1 MLTKPRFLLSLSKK
15 LDSFTTAKI
24 TIMIIMIKIIVITM
38 LIIMII
44 MIIKWNLEVVNQ
56 QRTLCV
62 PKKKKTKWFYL
73 YLCFFY
79 RFLRSS
85 IFTFVLF
92 FLGVAIRFY
101 IYIYIYTSLYSCVLS
116 TVLRKSKFYI
126 HTHIYIYT
134 LSVHTRP
141 LTTAWVCFFT
151 LNFTPSQIIIAGIF
165 WGAGTELLWTLYSFL
180 LALFFFDICADLLM
194 STKRFI

>member
-38 LIIMII
+38 LIIIII

-62 PKKKKTKWFYL
+62 PKKKKTKLFNL

-92 FLGVAIRFY
+92 FLGVAIRLY
-101 IYIYIYTSLYSCVLS
+101 IYIYIYTSLYSYVLS
-116 TVLRKSKFYI
+116 TVLRKSKFYTHT
-126 HTHIYIYT
+126 HTHIYIRYQCIRD
-134 LSVHTRP
+134 LWQLHGSV
-141 LTTAWVCFFT
+141 
-151 LNFTPSQIIIAGIF
+151 
-165 WGAGTELLWTLYSFL
+165 FL
-180 LALFFFDICADLLM
+180 RLILHHP
-194 STKRFI
+194 R

>member
-15 LDSFTTAKI
+15 LDFFTAAKI

-38 LIIMII
+38 LIIIII

-62 PKKKKTKWFYL
+62 PKKKKTKLFNL

-101 IYIYIYTSLYSCVLS
+101 ICIYIALLLCIEHCFTKVKILHTHTHTYIYICPISAYATFDNCM
-116 TVLRKSKFYI
+116 
-126 HTHIYIYT
+126 
-134 LSVHTRP
+134 
-141 LTTAWVCFFT
+141 
-151 LNFTPSQIIIAGIF
+151 G
-165 WGAGTELLWTLYSFL
+165 
-180 LALFFFDICADLLM
+180 LFFYA
-194 STKRFI
+194 

>member
-38 LIIMII
+38 LIIIII

-62 PKKKKTKWFYL
+62 PKKKNAKWFYL
-73 YLCFFY
+73 YLCFSY

-92 FLGVAIRFY
+92 FFRCRNKVLYMYIHRSTTMYWALFY
-101 IYIYIYTSLYSCVLS
+101 ESQIYIYIYMRYQCIRDLWQLHGSVF
-116 TVLRKSKFYI
+116 LRLI
-126 HTHIYIYT
+126 LHHP
-134 LSVHTRP
+134 R
-141 LTTAWVCFFT
+141 
-151 LNFTPSQIIIAGIF
+151 
-165 WGAGTELLWTLYSFL
+165 
-180 LALFFFDICADLLM
+180 
-194 STKRFI
+194 